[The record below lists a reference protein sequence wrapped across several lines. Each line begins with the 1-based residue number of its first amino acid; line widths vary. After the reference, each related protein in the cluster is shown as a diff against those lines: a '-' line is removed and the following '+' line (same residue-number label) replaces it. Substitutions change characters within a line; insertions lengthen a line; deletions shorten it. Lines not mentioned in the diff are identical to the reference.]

1 MLFVLS
7 VSAAAPAP
15 AVAAAAAPRGAGGG
29 EECQAEYLG
38 DVAQSQREN
47 SADRFLGIELR

>member
-38 DVAQSQREN
+38 DTAQSQREN
-47 SADRFLGIELR
+47 SADRFLGIGLR